1 MQGAG
6 RMSDHCHD
14 KSRRLQEPRS
24 VPSLALAMASL
35 TYKMCEFGAVLGKC
49 QWNKRLGRSFALAW
63 VPGFRHS
70 LDSTKRMSSCAA
82 RLARRG
88 RFDQRNHSEFF
99 SSWRAEEIST
109 GGAAAEL
116 PRGAKTH
123 SAVELESPEL
133 FFRQFHILGDSNI
146 RIYGLRNLG
155 PTVGRSWGGRYSQHR
170 QLFFSME
177 FTACPPTVQWP
188 LRVGSC
194 LEPRPS
200 VAQARWV
207 RGVTAGRPHVR
218 GKVPRLTVRRHQG
231 CGAHKGLNFQ
241 VREPCRKVE
250 TVPAAF
256 R

>member
-1 MQGAG
+1 
-6 RMSDHCHD
+6 MSDHCHD

-109 GGAAAEL
+109 GGQLLNFHAEQKL
-116 PRGAKTH
+116 TVPSSWNLQNSSFGSST
-123 SAVELESPEL
+123 SWEIPTYG
-133 FFRQFHILGDSNI
+133 FMDLGIWD
-146 RIYGLRNLG
+146 
-155 PTVGRSWGGRYSQHR
+155 Q
-170 QLFFSME
+170 
-177 FTACPPTVQWP
+177 
-188 LRVGSC
+188 
-194 LEPRPS
+194 
-200 VAQARWV
+200 RWV
-207 RGVTAGRPHVR
+207 GPGVVGILSTGSSSFQWNSQPVLLLCSGLCESAAVWNRDLLWHRRGGSEESQLDDHTYAGKFH
-218 GKVPRLTVRRHQG
+218 G
-231 CGAHKGLNFQ
+231 
-241 VREPCRKVE
+241 
-250 TVPAAF
+250 
-256 R
+256 